1 MTGLEISLGAVG
13 QDASRLR
20 THAEEH
26 NSALNPLVQRG
37 DGVSSW
43 GDDGMFGMF
52 AGIYADA
59 RETSMAA
66 LTALST
72 ALGETGDGL
81 HRVVR
86 NNSEA
91 EAANARNAGDI
102 WR

>member
-1 MTGLEISLGAVG
+1 MTGLEIALGAVG
-13 QDASRLR
+13 QDASRIR

-26 NSALNPLVQRG
+26 NAALNPLVQRG

-52 AGIYADA
+52 TAIYADA

-72 ALGETGDGL
+72 TVGETGDGL
-81 HRVVR
+81 ARVVR
-86 NNSEA
+86 NTSEA
-91 EAANARNAGDI
+91 EAANAQNADGI